1 MPQRAHT
8 IRSILLEVNGYTVI
22 CLTLASPA
30 ISLVLNRLYAI
41 FPRAGK
47 VDDDGGI
54 AIGSRKTYGLN
65 LIGGVRRDILKSNV
79 CKR

>member
-8 IRSILLEVNGYTVI
+8 IRSILLEVERHTVI
-22 CLTLASPA
+22 CSTLASPA
-30 ISLVLNRLYAI
+30 ILLVLIPAYAI

-54 AIGSRKTYGLN
+54 ADRVRKTYGLN
-65 LIGGVRRDILKSNV
+65 LIGGVRRDILKEHV